1 VLSAWFVPS
10 VENAQVMVQ
19 AALLLDDLTGIRALY
34 VAAVLETQDVQIVVA
49 AEIVLERTNKW

>member
-1 VLSAWFVPS
+1 MLSAWFVPS